1 MAKII
6 AITGKGGMGK
16 TTLAALVLRYL
27 KKNAVGPILAL
38 DADPDANLATVLGIP
53 VEKTIGDLR
62 EETLKDIKNL
72 PAGMDKASY
81 IEAGLHHIIHEAEKM
96 DFVTMGRSEGPGC
109 YCYIN
114 SLLRKFADD
123 IQGGY
128 EWVVM
133 DNEAGLEHLSR
144 RTASRVDHLV
154 VVVNRNPLALDCAGR
169 IATLVS
175 DLKNDVRNK
184 WAVGGRVSDDDAAEI
199 AARVEEMGMQYL
211 GGVPHDPAV
220 EECIFSGR
228 SLFELDEC
236 PAVLKMNEIMEEL
249 EACGKTG
256 D

>member
-6 AITGKGGMGK
+6 AVTGKGGTGK
-16 TTLAALVLRYL
+16 TTLTALILRYL
-27 KKNAVGPILAL
+27 RKHADGPILAL
-38 DADPDANLATVLGIP
+38 DADPDANLATVLNVPI
-53 VEKTIGDLR
+53 EKTIGDLR

-72 PAGMDKASY
+72 PAGMDKGSY
-81 IEAGLHHIIHEAEKM
+81 IEAGLHQIIYESEKL

-123 IQGGY
+123 LQSSY

-154 VVVNRNPLALDCAGR
+154 VVVNRNPLALDCAKR
-169 IATLVS
+169 IATLVT

-184 WAVGGRVSDDDAAEI
+184 WAVGSRVSDDEAAELR
-199 AARVEEMGMQYL
+199 AMAGEMGMQYA
-211 GGVPHDPAV
+211 GGIPHDPAV
-220 EECIFSGR
+220 EDCIFSGR
-228 SLFELDEC
+228 SLFELDDC
-236 PAVLKMNEIMEEL
+236 PAVLKMDEIM
-249 EACGKTG
+249 GKLNSAG
-256 D
+256 